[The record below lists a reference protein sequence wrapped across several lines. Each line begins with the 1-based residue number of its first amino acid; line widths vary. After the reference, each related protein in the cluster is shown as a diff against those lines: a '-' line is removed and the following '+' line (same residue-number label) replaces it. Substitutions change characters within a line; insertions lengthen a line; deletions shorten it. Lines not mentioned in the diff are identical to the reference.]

1 MMRWRTSALMPTCCA
16 HASHSEPSIP
26 RAMVM
31 PPEDD
36 PVTPVM
42 MFVVMIALIRGLSPT
57 ENPSSA
63 SLMMAKAGSAA
74 MTQPYA

>member
-1 MMRWRTSALMPTCCA
+1 
-16 HASHSEPSIP
+16 
-26 RAMVM
+26 M